1 MINSL
6 VYLTHI
12 CHVTVFLDQT
22 CSRSWGYTDDYNNV
36 HDFIMLT
43 FCYLFNMLLV
53 LYIEFDSKI

>member
-6 VYLTHI
+6 VYLTSI

-36 HDFIMLT
+36 RDFIMLT
-43 FCYLFNMLLV
+43 FCCLFNMLLV